1 MELVRTAPPQ
11 TPKDGEAS
19 ISEVWS
25 RLQSEAQVAMSKEP
39 ILGSLLASTV
49 LAHDTLGAALSFQ
62 LARRVGDQETR
73 AVSLRDVM
81 RSAYAD
87 APQIVAAAALD
98 LLAILE
104 RDPASRGVLKPFMFY
119 KGFLALQIHRIAHWL
134 YHQGRPTLAS
144 HIQSR
149 NSEICHVD
157 IHPGARIGQGVF
169 IDHGTGVVMGE
180 TVVVADDVSILQGVT
195 LGGSGAS
202 PGDRHPKIGRGVL
215 LSAGSKVLGPVTVG
229 ENAKI
234 AAGSVVL
241 IDVPPACTAVGNPA
255 RLVNCPSCDT
265 PARSMD
271 QTVPDIV

>member
-1 MELVRTAPPQ
+1 MDLVRPGYDHRLPVAT
-11 TPKDGEAS
+11 TPCQ
-19 ISEVWS
+19 EVWS
-25 RLQSEAQVAMSKEP
+25 RLRHEAESALTLEP
-39 ILGSLLASTV
+39 ILGGLLASSV
-49 LAHDTLGAALSFQ
+49 LAHDDLGAALSFQ
-62 LARRVGDQETR
+62 LARKIGDQETR
-73 AVSLRDVM
+73 AVSLRDIIF
-81 RSAYAD
+81 SAYAD
-87 APQIVAAAALD
+87 DTQIVLAAARD
-98 LLAILE
+98 LQAIWE
-104 RDPASRGVLKPFMFY
+104 RDPASRGVLKPFLFF
-119 KGFLALQIHRIAHWL
+119 KGFLALQIHRLAHWL
-134 YHQGRPTLAS
+134 YRQGRFTLAS

-157 IHPGARIGQGVF
+157 IHPGAQIGQGVF

-195 LGGSGAS
+195 LGGSGAQ

-215 LSAGSKVLGPVTVG
+215 LSAGAKIMGPVTVG

-255 RLVNCPSCDT
+255 RLVNCPGCET

-271 QTVPDIV
+271 QSVPDAL